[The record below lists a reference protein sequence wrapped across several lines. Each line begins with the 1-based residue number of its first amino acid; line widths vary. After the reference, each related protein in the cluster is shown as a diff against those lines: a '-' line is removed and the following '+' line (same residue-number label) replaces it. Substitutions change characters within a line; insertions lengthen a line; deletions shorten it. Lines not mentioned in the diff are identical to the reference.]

1 MQVGIQVLAEFPPE
15 NRREFIRSFK
25 FLPQFDGCRNNC
37 SFCRLFED
45 VGELNSFLW
54 VEFWRSESAM
64 EEYLQSHRFKTL
76 MGAIETLG
84 ALIYFNK
91 VQFQNIQQKNNPR
104 KNS

>member
-1 MQVGIQVLAEFPPE
+1 MQVGIQVLLKFPPE

-25 FLPQFDGCRNNC
+25 ILPQFDGCRKNC

-54 VEFWRSESAM
+54 VEYWRNENAM
-64 EEYLQSHRFKTL
+64 EEYLQSNRFKTI

-84 ALIYFNK
+84 ELIHFNK
-91 VQFQNIQQKNNPR
+91 VQFQNIQP
-104 KNS
+104 

>member
-1 MQVGIQVLAEFPPE
+1 MQVGIHLLSKFPPE

-25 FLPQFDGCRNNC
+25 NLPQFDGCGKSC

-54 VEFWRSESAM
+54 VEYWRSENAM
-64 EEYLQSHRFKTL
+64 EEYLQSNRFKTL

-84 ALIYFNK
+84 ELILFNK
-91 VQFQNIQQKNNPR
+91 VQFQNYQQ
-104 KNS
+104 